1 MCDILPRI
9 KEIASHEGI
18 TIGAMERTIGAS
30 KGVLSRAIANGTDI
44 QSKWLH
50 AIVEK
55 YPKYS
60 PGWLLTG
67 VGSMLK
73 DSIAPERMV
82 PIAGQ
87 PGENYPTR
95 PHIPVS
101 AAAGALDGIAQSVTD
116 TDCELLP
123 VIHSFP
129 SYDFTITIDGDSMM
143 PDYHSGDDLVCAFVT
158 EADNINW
165 GKPHVLDTAG
175 GVVFKRIYNGGD
187 SILCKSINPDY
198 DDYEISKYDILRIAK
213 VVGCIRRT

>member
-1 MCDILPRI
+1 MTKQEQLLALIDHFSNGSKAQFAKMIGISPQGLSTWLSRNTFDIEVI
-9 KEIASHEGI
+9 YSKCEGI
-18 TIGAMERTIGAS
+18 S
-30 KGVLSRAIANGTDI
+30 SD
-44 QSKWLH
+44 
-50 AIVEK
+50 
-55 YPKYS
+55 
-60 PGWLLTG
+60 WLLTG
-67 VGSMLK
+67 TGSMLK
-73 DSIAPERMV
+73 GSATPEHRAPITV
-82 PIAGQ
+82 Q

-116 TDCELLP
+116 TDCELMP

-198 DDYEISKYDILRIAK
+198 DDYEVSKDDILRIAK
-213 VVGCIRRT
+213 VVGCIRHA